1 MTAYLSQLIA
11 RALAESPTSPAASL
25 TSPDTPV
32 SAELRANDNG
42 ILAGRACFDAVFAAC
57 DDQARVTWSLGDGER
72 VRAGTAVARINTEC
86 SALTAAE
93 GAALDLL
100 ALMSGIAGTARDYVE
115 RVKGTRTEIAVT
127 RHALPG
133 LRDIQCH
140 AAQCGRAIIPDASR
154 QLVIGQ
160 AHRVAAGDVSTAV
173 GHARQTMPDAE
184 LIVDVDSLE
193 TLESALE
200 AGVDAV
206 VLVDLASHVLA
217 RAVNMAHAHRR
228 RFRSQLRIEA
238 TGAMSLATVREI
250 ADTGVDRIGV
260 PALTRQLRAPG
271 FELSIV

>member
-1 MTAYLSQLIA
+1 MTADVSQLIA
-11 RALAESPTSPAASL
+11 RALAESPTAPEHSL
-25 TSPDTPV
+25 ANPDTRV
-32 SAELRANDNG
+32 SAELRARDNG
-42 ILAGRACFDAVFAAC
+42 ILAGSACFDATFSAC
-57 DDQARVTWSLGDGER
+57 DRDARITWSLGDGER
-72 VRAGTAVARINTEC
+72 MRAGASIAQISTQCDALAAVQGT
-86 SALTAAE
+86 
-93 GAALDLL
+93 ALDLL

-140 AAQCGRAIIPDASR
+140 AAQCGGAMIADTGR

-160 AHRVAAGDVSTAV
+160 AHQVAAGSVAAAV
-173 GHARQTMPDAE
+173 THARQAMPDAE
-184 LIVDVDSLE
+184 VIVDIDSLE

-206 VLVDLASHVLA
+206 VLVGLASHVLA
-217 RAVNMAHAHRR
+217 RAVNMANAHRR

-238 TGAMSLATVREI
+238 TGDMSLATVREI

-260 PALTRQLRAPG
+260 PDLTRQLRAPG
-271 FELSIV
+271 FELVIV

>member
-1 MTAYLSQLIA
+1 MTADLSQLIA
-11 RALAESPTSPAASL
+11 RALAESPTPPAASL
-25 TSPDTPV
+25 ASPDTPV
-32 SAELRANDNG
+32 SAELRASDNG
-42 ILAGRACFDAVFAAC
+42 ILAGSACFDAAFAAC
-57 DDQARVTWSLGDGER
+57 DSDARITWSLGDGAR
-72 VRAGTAVARINTEC
+72 IRAGTAIARIDTQC
-86 SALTAAE
+86 SALAAAE
-93 GAALDLL
+93 GTALDLL

-133 LRDIQCH
+133 LRAIQCQ
-140 AAQCGRAIIPDASR
+140 AAQDGGALIADTSR

-160 AHRVAAGDVSTAV
+160 AHQAAAGGLTAAV
-173 GHARQTMPDAE
+173 THARQAMPDAE
-184 LIVDVDSLE
+184 ISVDVDSLE

-238 TGAMSLATVREI
+238 TGAMSLASVREI

-260 PALTRQLRAPG
+260 PDLTRQLRAPG
-271 FELSIV
+271 FELVMT

>member
-1 MTAYLSQLIA
+1 MTVDLSQLIA

-25 TSPDTPV
+25 ASPDSPV

-42 ILAGRACFDAVFAAC
+42 ILAGSACFDAAFAAC
-57 DDQARVTWSLGDGER
+57 DAQARVTWSMSDGER
-72 VRAGTAVARINTEC
+72 LRAGTPIAQISTHCGALA
-86 SALTAAE
+86 SAHD
-93 GAALDLL
+93 AALDLL
-100 ALMSGIAGTARDYVE
+100 ALMSGTAGTARDYVE

-133 LRDIQCH
+133 LRTIQCQ
-140 AAQCGRAIIPDASR
+140 AAQYGGALIADTSR

-160 AHRVAAGDVSTAV
+160 AHQAAAGHITAAV
-173 GHARQTMPDAE
+173 THARQAMPDAE
-184 LIVDVDSLE
+184 VVVDIDSLE

-200 AGVDAV
+200 ANVDAV

-217 RAVNMAHAHRR
+217 RAVNMADAHRR

-238 TGAMSLATVREI
+238 TGDVSLATVREI